1 MAEKYLLGHALD
13 HAAECQ
19 ELANRA
25 QSTRERGEIS
35 GRHLGRHLGLDLDMN
50 AANLVTEGEL
60 FMELRQREGA
70 TAHTVSKEVGFG
82 CMGLRRGRK
91 LGVFLGDPASFVPE
105 ALHDVYQP
113 RTRALTR
120 EEFAPL
126 LEAERRAS
134 GRCSWAIPRGDE
146 LLAYVLTGARQSELF
161 AIDKS
166 DVDLSR
172 RVLRIKGTKTSGA
185 VREVPILD
193 PLMPTIKRRMKAPGP
208 MLFGAP
214 WHRARMHQNLR
225 RWCAIAEIEPVTAND
240 LRRTYAT
247 WLAESGVP
255 ESLLLKYMGHTSSTM
270 LRRVYSQTTDR
281 MHADAIAAFGSV
293 LGAEPGRA

>member
-1 MAEKYLLGHALD
+1 MEKYLLGHALD

-25 QSTRERGEIS
+25 QSTRARGQIS
-35 GRHLGRHLGLDLDMN
+35 ARHLERHLGLDLDMN
-50 AANLVTEGEL
+50 AANLATKGEY
-60 FMELRQREGA
+60 FMKVRQSEGA

-82 CMGLRRGRK
+82 CMGLRRGRR

-120 EEFAPL
+120 EEFAAL
-126 LEAERRAS
+126 LEAERKAS
-134 GRCSWAIPRGDE
+134 GRYSWAIPRGDE

-161 AIDKS
+161 AIDKAA
-166 DVDLSR
+166 DVDLPR
-172 RVLRIKGTKTSGA
+172 RVLRIRGTKTAGA

-193 PLMPTIKRRMKAPGP
+193 PLMPTIERRMKAPGP

-225 RWCAIAEIEPVTAND
+225 RWCAVAKIEPVTAND
-240 LRRTYAT
+240 LRRTFAT
-247 WLAESGVP
+247 WMAEVGLAES
-255 ESLLLKYMGHTSSTM
+255 LLAKFMGHSSSAM

-281 MHADAIAAFGSV
+281 MHADAIQAFGSA
-293 LGAEPGRA
+293 LS

>member
-1 MAEKYLLGHALD
+1 MGKYLLGHALD

-25 QSTRERGEIS
+25 QSTRERGQIS
-35 GRHLGRHLGLDLDMN
+35 ARHLGRHLGLDLDMN
-50 AANLVTEGEL
+50 AANLVMKGERFWEVRQKEGVT
-60 FMELRQREGA
+60 G
-70 TAHTVSKEVGFG
+70 HTVSKEIGFG
-82 CMGLRRGRK
+82 CMGLRRGRN
-91 LGVFLGDPASFVPE
+91 LGAFLGDPASFVPE
-105 ALHDVYQP
+105 GLHDVYQP

-120 EEFAPL
+120 EGFAAV
-126 LEAERRAS
+126 LEAERKAS
-134 GRCSWAIPRGDE
+134 GRYSWAIPRGDE

-161 AIDKS
+161 AINKES
-166 DVDLSR
+166 DVDMSR
-172 RVLRIKGTKTSGA
+172 RVLRIRGTKTLGA

-193 PLMPTIKRRMKAPGP
+193 PLMPVIERRLKAPGP

-225 RWCAIAEIEPVTAND
+225 RWCAVAEIEPVTAND

-247 WLAESGVP
+247 WMAEAGVP
-255 ESLLLKYMGHTSSTM
+255 ESLLLRYMGHTSSAM

-281 MHADAIAAFGSV
+281 MHADAIQAFGSA
-293 LGAEPGRA
+293 LS